1 VPGDWPRLFLAALRE
16 GSSIAMAARLAGV
29 GRRTAYD
36 RRERDERFA
45 AAWDTALEA
54 GSIARIAERAHRTNG
69 QPEQLAARLRA
80 VRYALRHRDLSE
92 LAAELWEVERVL
104 NLQAWEARE
113 AARRRLRAELEREA
127 R

>member
-1 VPGDWPRLFLAALRE
+1 MPGDWPRLFLAALRE
-16 GSSIAMAARLAGV
+16 GSSAAMAARLAGV